1 MKENKMLF
9 SRRDLISIVLPLIIQ
24 QVLAVTIGAV
34 DSMMVSHAGESAVAG
49 VSLVNTLDVLLVVS
63 FTSLVTGGSVVV
75 SQFLGK
81 KDFES
86 SRAASKQLLYVSTGI
101 ALLLT
106 TVVLIFRTPLLTALF
121 GDAEADVMAS
131 ASSYFFFVALSFP
144 FLAIE
149 SAVAA
154 VFRVMGNSVIS
165 MYVSVIMNLINV
177 AGNALLIIGFEIGAA
192 GAAIA
197 TLFSRIVGAGILLV
211 LIRNKK
217 NVIYIEKMLSYRP
230 DFSVIREILRI
241 GIPNGIENSMF
252 QFGKLLTQSLISSM
266 PTYAIAANAVAS
278 NLANFQYMPGTAFSN
293 TMITVVGR
301 CIGAGEKEQA
311 KKYTRILT
319 FSTYACLWL
328 IVIGTFVLA
337 SPVIKMYG
345 LSPDAADIANKLII
359 YHAIC
364 AAAIWP
370 VAFTLPA
377 SFRAASDV
385 KFPLVVSMFSMW
397 SFRVALSYVFS
408 LETVTVFGYTFA
420 GLGMG
425 VMGVWVAMT
434 VDWLFRAALFVYRHF
449 SGRWLN
455 VYKASGKRT

>member
-1 MKENKMLF
+1 MTENKMLF
-9 SRRDLISIVLPLIIQ
+9 SRRDLLNIVLPLIIQ
-24 QVLAVTIGAV
+24 QVLAVTIGMV
-34 DSMMVSHAGESAVAG
+34 DSMMVSYAGEAAVAG

-81 KDFES
+81 KDLAAARS
-86 SRAASKQLLYVSTGI
+86 ASKQLLYVSTGI
-101 ALLLT
+101 ALIITTAVLL
-106 TVVLIFRTPLLTALF
+106 FRGPLLTVLF
-121 GDAEADVMAS
+121 GDAKEDVMES
-131 ASSYFFFVALSFP
+131 AQGYFFFVAISFP

-149 SAVAA
+149 GGVAA
-154 VFRVMGNSVIS
+154 IFRVMGNSVVS
-165 MYVSVIMNLINV
+165 MYVSVGMNLINV
-177 AGNALLIIGFEIGAA
+177 AGNALLIMGFGMGAV

-197 TLFSRIVGAGILLV
+197 TLVARIAGSAVLLI
-211 LIRNKK
+211 LIRNRK
-217 NVIYIEKMLSYRP
+217 NVIYIDDILSYRP
-230 DFSVIREILRI
+230 DIGVIRKILQI

-266 PTYAIAANAVAS
+266 PTYAIAANAVA
-278 NLANFQYMPGTAFSN
+278 NTLANFQYMPGTAFSN

-311 KKYTRILT
+311 KKYTRVLT
-319 FSTYACLWL
+319 FSTYVSLWA
-328 IVIGTFVLA
+328 IVIGTFILSSAVIGMYDLSTEAGELA
-337 SPVIKMYG
+337 
-345 LSPDAADIANKLII
+345 NELII

-385 KFPLVVSMFSMW
+385 RFPLVVSMFSMW
-397 SFRVALSYVFS
+397 AFRVALSYVFS
-408 LETVTVFGYTFA
+408 LESVTVFGHTFA

-425 VMGVWVAMT
+425 AMGVWVAMT
-434 VDWLFRAALFVYRHF
+434 VDWLFRAILFVYRHF
-449 SGRWLN
+449 SGRWLK
-455 VYKASGKRT
+455 VYKAK

>member
-230 DFSVIREILRI
+230 DFRVIREILRI

-252 QFGKLLTQSLISSM
+252 QFGKLLTQSLISAM

-311 KKYTRILT
+311 KKYTRLLT

-337 SPVIKMYG
+337 SPVIKMYD

-397 SFRVALSYVFS
+397 TFRVALSYVFS
-408 LETVTVFGYTFA
+408 LETVTVFGYTFT

-455 VYKASGKRT
+455 VYKPSGKRT

>member
-1 MKENKMLF
+1 MKENRMLF
-9 SRRDLISIVLPLIIQ
+9 SKRDLIKIALPLIVQ
-24 QVLAVTIGAV
+24 QVLAVTIGMM
-34 DSMMVSHAGESAVAG
+34 DSVMVSYAGEAAVSG

-63 FTSLVTGGSVVV
+63 FTSLVSGGSVVV

-81 KDFES
+81 KDPAAARS
-86 SRAASKQLLYVSTGI
+86 ASKQLLYISTAI
-101 ALLLT
+101 AVILT
-106 TVVLIFRTPLLTALF
+106 TVVLLFRTPLLTVLF
-121 GDAEADVMAS
+121 GEAEPDVMAS
-131 ASSYFFFVALSFP
+131 AKSYFLFVAMSFP

-154 VFRVMGNSVIS
+154 IFRVMGNSVVS
-165 MYVSVIMNLINV
+165 MYVSVGMNLINV
-177 AGNALLIIGFEIGAA
+177 GGNALLIMGFEMGAA

-197 TLFSRIVGAGILLV
+197 TLVSRVIGASVLLV

-217 NVIYIEKMLSYRP
+217 NVIYIENMLSYRP
-230 DFSVIREILRI
+230 DISVINQILRI

-266 PTYAIAANAVAS
+266 PTYAIAANAVA
-278 NLANFQYMPGTAFSN
+278 NTLANFQYMPGTAFSN

-319 FSTYACLWL
+319 FATYLCLW
-328 IVIGTFVLA
+328 IVVIVTFLLSSA
-337 SPVIKMYG
+337 VIDLYD
-345 LSPDAADIANKLII
+345 LSPEAEKLANELII
-359 YHAIC
+359 YHAVC

-385 KFPLVVSMFSMW
+385 KFPLAVSMFSMW
-397 SFRVALSYVFS
+397 TFRVALSYVFS
-408 LETVTVFGYTFA
+408 LESITKYGYTFF

-425 VMGVWVAMT
+425 AMGVWVAMT
-434 VDWLFRAALFVYRHF
+434 VDWLFRAIMFLYRHF
-449 SGRWLN
+449 SGKWLKA
-455 VYKASGKRT
+455 YKDK